1 VRGGVNGLDAAEFSY
16 SKARPAGRSGI
27 RTNAFVNRYSRIA
40 PLLLRPTDARNSLPG
55 SGTWVSP
62 SNVLTFVETF
72 HFQNPG
78 VLWDGELKVVL
89 TSTHLP
95 NGAGVEVPTY
105 CFTLAVEGDDEP
117 AGHIHLRIGHTQNL
131 ELYQGHIGY
140 GVIEKWRGRHFAER
154 ATRLLLPLAASH
166 GIDPLWITC
175 DPDN

>member
-1 VRGGVNGLDAAEFSY
+1 
-16 SKARPAGRSGI
+16 
-27 RTNAFVNRYSRIA
+27 
-40 PLLLRPTDARNSLPG
+40 
-55 SGTWVSP
+55 
-62 SNVLTFVETF
+62 
-72 HFQNPG
+72 
-78 VLWDGELKVVL
+78 LKVVL

-117 AGHIHLRIGHTQNL
+117 AGHIHLRVGHTQNL

-175 DPDN
+175 DPDNWASRRTCERLGGVLVEIVYVPETAPAYRFGARIKCRYRLDLPVRVPSSAAS